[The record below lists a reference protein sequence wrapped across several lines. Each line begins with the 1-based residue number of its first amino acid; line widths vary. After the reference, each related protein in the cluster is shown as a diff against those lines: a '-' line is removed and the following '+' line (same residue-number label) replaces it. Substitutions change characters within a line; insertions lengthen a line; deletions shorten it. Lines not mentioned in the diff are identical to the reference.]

1 MNKQYDFTK
10 NLKAPKVMVEGLKYL
25 GVSEVKGK
33 LNNPTIMQWA
43 KDLGLTSIYSADEI
57 PWCGLFV
64 AKVVTKAGYK
74 AVNNPLWALNWS
86 KFGTAKTKME
96 AAYGDILVFHRP
108 SGGHV
113 GFYVAE
119 DANYFHVLG
128 GNQSDMV
135 NIMRIA
141 KSRCVAVR
149 RCPWKVGQPK
159 EVKKYF
165 VSGGGK
171 VSTNEA

>member
-1 MNKQYDFTK
+1 MDKKYNFIKD
-10 NLKAPKVMVEGLKYL
+10 LKAPKVMQIAKQFIGTKEIIGKAHNNVIMGWAKELGLKEY
-25 GVSEVKGK
+25 
-33 LNNPTIMQWA
+33 T
-43 KDLGLTSIYSADEI
+43 ADEI

-64 AKVVTKAGYK
+64 AYCIKQAGYIVVEK
-74 AVNNPLWALNWS
+74 PLWAQNWMR
-86 KFGTAKTKME
+86 FGNRESILT
-96 AAYGDILVFHRP
+96 AAYGDILVFSRNG
-108 SGGHV
+108 GGHV
-113 GFYVAE
+113 GFYVGE
-119 DANYFHVLG
+119 DPDYFHVLG
-128 GNQSDMV
+128 GNQSDSV

-149 RCPWKVGQPK
+149 RCPWKVGQPS